1 MARNVKRPKRRG
13 AAAVPRRSRPPAAG
27 PAPRARRPG
36 KVKEDGARTVDV
48 EPGRIEEVLRKLR
61 TELGA
66 LANKGRY
73 TRVRFKFRGKQLL
86 PDLPLAAVIAAE
98 GLTFYWTGILRA
110 LLVNVAGKSVLSV
123 ELVNDSGRFV
133 EAGKQELLSG
143 EVDRAI
149 EAFRTALRMERDNP
163 RAYLHLGAALR
174 LKGEKDEARAALE
187 RARALDPRGEVGREA
202 EELLR
207 RMTGAPS
214 EAAPAESAIDG
225 RGVREKE

>member
-1 MARNVKRPKRRG
+1 VARETKPPKRR
-13 AAAVPRRSRPPAAG
+13 RPS
-27 PAPRARRPG
+27 APRSTTKRKAAPKRASPR
-36 KVKEDGARTVDV
+36 EASDAGARTVDV
-48 EPGRIEEVLRKLR
+48 EPGRIEEMLHKLR
-61 TELGA
+61 TEVGA

-110 LLVNVAGKSVLSV
+110 LLVNVAGRSVLSV

-133 EAGKQELLSG
+133 QAGKEELLAG
-143 EVDRAI
+143 DVDKAI

-174 LKGEKDEARAALE
+174 LKGKHNEARDALQ
-187 RARALDPRGEVGREA
+187 RARSLDPRGEVGREA
-202 EELLR
+202 AELLR
-207 RMTGAPS
+207 KMG
-214 EAAPAESAIDG
+214 
-225 RGVREKE
+225 GVVTEVAHED

>member
-1 MARNVKRPKRRG
+1 MARETKKPKVR
-13 AAAVPRRSRPPAAG
+13 RPPASKK
-27 PAPRARRPG
+27 ARRPP
-36 KVKEDGARTVDV
+36 KSSRPSAKKADNGARTVDV
-48 EPGRIEEVLRKLR
+48 EPGRIEEMLQKLR

-98 GLTFYWTGILRA
+98 GLTFYWTGILRT

-133 EAGKQELLSG
+133 QAGKDELLAG
-143 EVDRAI
+143 DVDRAI
-149 EAFRTALRMERDNP
+149 EAFRKALRMERDNP

-174 LKGEKDEARAALE
+174 LKGKDTEAKEALE

-202 EELLR
+202 QEMLR
-207 RMTGAPS
+207 RMGGAA
-214 EAAPAESAIDG
+214 AAPPQE
-225 RGVREKE
+225 E

>member
-1 MARNVKRPKRRG
+1 MARETKKPKVR
-13 AAAVPRRSRPPAAG
+13 RPPASKK
-27 PAPRARRPG
+27 ARRPP
-36 KVKEDGARTVDV
+36 KSSRPSAKKTDSGARTVDV
-48 EPGRIEEVLRKLR
+48 EPGRIEEMLQKLR

-98 GLTFYWTGILRA
+98 GLTFYWTGILRT

-133 EAGKQELLSG
+133 QAGKDELLAG
-143 EVDRAI
+143 DVDRAI
-149 EAFRTALRMERDNP
+149 EAFQRALRMERDNP

-174 LKGEKDEARAALE
+174 LKGKDIEAKEALE
-187 RARALDPRGEVGREA
+187 RAHALDPHGEVGREA
-202 EELLR
+202 QEMLR
-207 RMTGAPS
+207 RMGGAA
-214 EAAPAESAIDG
+214 AAPPQE
-225 RGVREKE
+225 E

>member
-1 MARNVKRPKRRG
+1 VARETKPPKRR
-13 AAAVPRRSRPPAAG
+13 RPT
-27 PAPRARRPG
+27 APRSATKRKAAPKRASPR
-36 KVKEDGARTVDV
+36 EASDAGARTVDV
-48 EPGRIEEVLRKLR
+48 EPGRIEEMLHKLR
-61 TELGA
+61 TEVGA

-110 LLVNVAGKSVLSV
+110 LLVNVAGRSVLSV

-133 EAGKQELLSG
+133 QAGKEELLAG
-143 EVDRAI
+143 DVDKAI

-174 LKGEKDEARAALE
+174 LKGKHNEARDALQ
-187 RARALDPRGEVGREA
+187 RARSLDPRGEVGREA
-202 EELLR
+202 AELLR
-207 RMTGAPS
+207 KMG
-214 EAAPAESAIDG
+214 
-225 RGVREKE
+225 GVVTEVAHED